1 MFSRSRRRRKRTK
14 LKVVREGVGGVG
26 GSEERWVGEDG
37 WVGRG
42 WWSGLRVGGGGG
54 RVEGEGVSVVF
65 LPCLVQ
71 FC

>member
-26 GSEERWVGEDG
+26 GSEERRVGKDG

-42 WWSGLRVGGGGG
+42 WWGGLGGG
-54 RVEGEGVSVVF
+54 RVEGKG
-65 LPCLVQ
+65 LA
-71 FC
+71 